1 MSRRRAP
8 LRKVVIVNPAD
19 EGGGAERQRVEAACL
34 EIVEDEGTTLIV
46 QPRATVDLADAIAR
60 LLASL
65 SLRRTRYRRRSK
77 QAHLDRRMR
86 SASCISGAPRSTRFG
101 RRTRTCAALSAPAS
115 HLAKKL
121 RMLF

>member
-1 MSRRRAP
+1 M
-8 LRKVVIVNPAD
+8 
-19 EGGGAERQRVEAACL
+19 L
-34 EIVEDEGTTLIV
+34 EIVEDERATLIV